1 MSCPH
6 TPTPEPSA
14 RICTALRRLVHIILL
29 VVASGVTCSERVCPT
44 IGCQPQVQLTYENSI
59 SGTYHL
65 YVNFHG
71 VVFETD
77 CPKAITD
84 RTIGIKAC
92 DADGFLVT
100 GVDLGHASNDTL
112 DLLVSIDG
120 AMAMSVTATLHGILN
135 SRDCETVCFDHRGTV
150 AN

>member
-1 MSCPH
+1 MP
-6 TPTPEPSA
+6 
-14 RICTALRRLVHIILL
+14 RLIPFILL
-29 VVASGVTCSERVCPT
+29 VVSSGLACSQGVCPT
-44 IGCQPQVQLTYENSI
+44 IACQPQVQLTYENSVA
-59 SGTYHL
+59 GPYHL

-77 CPKAITD
+77 CPKTTTD
-84 RTIGIKAC
+84 RTIGIKSC

-100 GVDLGHASNDTL
+100 GVELGHASNDTL
-112 DLLVSIDG
+112 DLLVGIDG
-120 AMAMSVTATLHGILN
+120 AMPISVTATLHGILN

>member
-1 MSCPH
+1 M
-6 TPTPEPSA
+6 
-14 RICTALRRLVHIILL
+14 LRKIPLVLL
-29 VVASGVTCSERVCPT
+29 FVSIGSECSQSVCPT

-59 SGTYHL
+59 AGAYHL
-65 YVNFHG
+65 KVNFHG

-77 CPKAITD
+77 CPKTTTD
-84 RTIGIKAC
+84 PTIGIKTC
-92 DADGFLVT
+92 DANGFLVT

-112 DLLVSIDG
+112 DLLVQIDG
-120 AMAMSVTATLHGILN
+120 AMSTSVTATLHGIVN